1 MTENLLDKL
10 NSAQK
15 KAVTHDTGPLLIVAG
30 AGTGKTTV
38 LINRLAYL
46 IMEKKIKTD
55 EILLLTFTEK
65 AAGEME
71 ERADKILPYGYVD
84 LWINTF
90 HSFGERLLR
99 EHALDIGLSANFKL
113 LTETEQWVLIR
124 KNLGRFDLDYYR
136 PLGNPTKFIS
146 ELIRHFS
153 RLKDENITPAE
164 YLKYAEDLEYNEDNK
179 LSGAK
184 LSAKK
189 TAKVKKVIKAEKV
202 AADEEDDGEA
212 METGRIKE
220 LANAYHVYNQ
230 LLLENNY
237 LDFGDL
243 IVYTLKLFSERPNIL
258 KYYRE
263 KFKYIMVDEFQ
274 DTNWAQYELV
284 KMLAAPKNNLVVVGD
299 DDQCLPGDSLIL
311 TKGRSKKIKEI
322 KIGDEVASAV
332 GKGAL
337 SYSKVSQINKTKKD
351 ALLLTFI
358 TKSGK
363 KVTVTDNHK
372 LFCFTP
378 RTSDKKY
385 YYVYLMYKQESG
397 WRIGMTNDLALR
409 LRLERSA
416 DKIIAVRS
424 FNTLEEARYN
434 EELLSL
440 KYGIPTCCFMERD
453 GIMDKKKWN
462 EKLYKELKVDAGVH
476 RLAQDFNIDLESAP
490 YCLEAVNRG
499 NKLRLKINL
508 EMCYRKYHSKI
519 AKNGFL
525 LNPDVSHYLSVDTSD
540 QLTIFKLEKMGFSI
554 VNSVKG
560 KRLRLQS
567 NDLKYLGRV
576 ALKIQKEIGGF
587 IEPQMKIGKI
597 KEKFL
602 KSIIIPAKNVFPGMY
617 LPIMSGSGIVYD
629 QVVSRT
635 EKKKNDFVYDLEIE
649 KTHNFIAGGVA
660 VHNSI
665 YKFRGASIS
674 NIMQFKD
681 DFKEADELILTENY
695 RSRQEILDY
704 AYRFIQNNN
713 PNRLEDKL
721 KINKQLSAKGE
732 ITKKPKT
739 EPAVRFYNFETAADE
754 TAFVAQKI
762 TDIYEAKKAAG
773 EDINWSDFAILVR
786 ANDTADAYVKELGR
800 YNIPNQFMSWRGLY
814 YKPLILDILAYLRL
828 LDNYH
833 ESSALFRVL
842 NMDIF
847 KVSHLDLVAINKM
860 AARKVWSLY
869 EALKNI
875 NAIPGVSAE
884 SIKNIN
890 KLLNL
895 VAAHSLLV
903 ATQSVSKIFL
913 TFAYESGLLADM
925 DHDRDL
931 ELFSYLNQLYQKIK
945 RMEEAEPDLR
955 LKDFLAAIN
964 LELEAGETG
973 ALKLDFAD
981 NDTVKIMTVHGSKG
995 LEFRYVFLVNLVDK
1009 KFPTIARGEKISL
1022 PDALVREKVISDA
1035 DVHLEEERR
1044 LFYVAATRAKEEL
1057 FLSGAKDY
1065 GGAREKK
1072 PSRFI
1077 AEMGVEN
1084 SLLPE
1089 IKLAQKNEFLRD
1101 LHYLNSRELVVDSEK
1116 TPEEKYPLPEKF
1128 SFSQLAAFT
1137 TCPLQYKFAF
1147 VLKIPASTDKA
1158 SLIFGRVLH
1167 NTLYNFL
1174 LPTLGEWRKIQGDL
1188 FAKLDG
1194 GAKKSDEKN
1203 KLNNLLTEKRLME
1216 IYEEFWQTDG
1226 YPSKEDRDSYKKK
1239 GIDALRK
1246 FWQSYSANPP
1256 KETMFLEKKF
1266 SFKIAGDV
1274 IKGAIDRIDKLPDGT
1289 LEIVDYKTGKTK
1301 TKLDFAAKRQLILY
1315 QLFIEEFLGVK
1326 VGALSYYYLESGEKF
1341 TFTATAKDITKLQLE
1356 IKEEIAAIK
1365 RRNFAPTPSMMC
1377 EFCDFNSICEFKQR

>member
-1 MTENLLDKL
+1 MAENLLEKL
-10 NSAQK
+10 NKAQAT
-15 KAVTHDTGPLLIVAG
+15 AVTHDTGPLLIVAG

-46 IMEKKIKTD
+46 IMEKHISTD

-90 HSFGERLLR
+90 HGFGERLLR

-124 KNLGRFDLDYYR
+124 KNLARFDLNYYK

-153 RLKDENITPAE
+153 RLKDENITPEE
-164 YLKYAEDLEYNEDNK
+164 YLQYAEDLEYNEDNK

-184 LSAKK
+184 TSAKK
-189 TAKVKKVIKAEKV
+189 ISKIKTVKIKKTLAKEETGD
-202 AADEEDDGEA
+202 DEGEE
-212 METGRIKE
+212 MEAGRIKE
-220 LANAYHVYNQ
+220 LANAYHIYNQ

-258 KYYRE
+258 KYYRQ
-263 KFKYIMVDEFQ
+263 KFKYVMVDEFQ

-299 DDQCLPGDSLIL
+299 DDQ
-311 TKGRSKKIKEI
+311 
-322 KIGDEVASAV
+322 A
-332 GKGAL
+332 
-337 SYSKVSQINKTKKD
+337 
-351 ALLLTFI
+351 
-358 TKSGK
+358 
-363 KVTVTDNHK
+363 
-372 LFCFTP
+372 
-378 RTSDKKY
+378 
-385 YYVYLMYKQESG
+385 
-397 WRIGMTNDLALR
+397 
-409 LRLERSA
+409 
-416 DKIIAVRS
+416 
-424 FNTLEEARYN
+424 
-434 EELLSL
+434 
-440 KYGIPTCCFMERD
+440 
-453 GIMDKKKWN
+453 
-462 EKLYKELKVDAGVH
+462 
-476 RLAQDFNIDLESAP
+476 
-490 YCLEAVNRG
+490 
-499 NKLRLKINL
+499 
-508 EMCYRKYHSKI
+508 
-519 AKNGFL
+519 
-525 LNPDVSHYLSVDTSD
+525 
-540 QLTIFKLEKMGFSI
+540 
-554 VNSVKG
+554 
-560 KRLRLQS
+560 
-567 NDLKYLGRV
+567 
-576 ALKIQKEIGGF
+576 
-587 IEPQMKIGKI
+587 
-597 KEKFL
+597 
-602 KSIIIPAKNVFPGMY
+602 
-617 LPIMSGSGIVYD
+617 
-629 QVVSRT
+629 
-635 EKKKNDFVYDLEIE
+635 
-649 KTHNFIAGGVA
+649 
-660 VHNSI
+660 I

-681 DFKEADELILTENY
+681 DFKGADELILTENY

-704 AYRFIQNNN
+704 AYKFIQNNN

-721 KINKQLSAKGE
+721 KINKQLVAKGE
-732 ITKKPKT
+732 VTKKAKT
-739 EPAVRFYNFETAADE
+739 EPAVKFFNFDTAADE
-754 TAFVAQKI
+754 TAYVAQRMV
-762 TDIYEAKKAAG
+762 DIYEAKQAAG
-773 EDINWSDFAILVR
+773 EEISWSDFVILVR
-786 ANDTADAYVKELGR
+786 ANDTADAYVKELSR

-842 NMDIF
+842 NMEIF
-847 KVSHLDLVAINKM
+847 KVSHLDLVTINKM

-869 EALKNI
+869 EALKNV

-903 ATQSVSKIFL
+903 ATRSTTKIFL
-913 TFAYESGLLADM
+913 TFAYDSGLLADL
-925 DHDRDL
+925 DHDRDI
-931 ELFSYLNQLYQKIK
+931 ELFSYLNQFYQKIK
-945 RMEEAEPDLR
+945 RLEETEPDLR
-955 LKDFLAAIN
+955 LKDFLTAIN

-973 ALKLDFAD
+973 ALKLDFLD
-981 NDTVKIMTVHGSKG
+981 SETVKIMTVHGSKG
-995 LEFRYVFLVNLVDK
+995 LEFKYVFLVNLVDK

-1022 PDALVREKVISDA
+1022 PDALVREKIISDA

-1057 FLSGAKDY
+1057 YLSGAKDY
-1065 GGAREKK
+1065 GGARAKK

-1077 AEMGVEN
+1077 SEMGVEN

-1089 IKLAQKNEFLRD
+1089 IRLAQKNEFLRD
-1101 LHYLNSRELVVDSEK
+1101 LHYLNSRELVVDKEK

-1128 SFSQLAAFT
+1128 SFSQLAAFS

-1174 LPTLGEWRKIQGDL
+1174 LPTLGEWRKMQGDL
-1188 FAKLDG
+1188 FAELEDVSGKPKKG
-1194 GAKKSDEKN
+1194 GVS
-1203 KLNNLLTEKRLME
+1203 NLLTEKRLME
-1216 IYEEFWQTDG
+1216 IYEEFWQADG
-1226 YPSKEDRDSYKKK
+1226 YQDKKEREDYKKK
-1239 GIDALRK
+1239 GTDALHK
-1246 FWQSYSANPP
+1246 FWQSYSANTP
-1256 KETMFLEKKF
+1256 KEIMFLEKRF
-1266 SFKIAGDV
+1266 SFKIGGDV
-1274 IKGAIDRIDKLPDGT
+1274 IKGAIDRIDKLTDGS

-1301 TKLDFAAKRQLILY
+1301 TKLDFSAKRQLILY

-1341 TFTATAKDITKLQLE
+1341 TFTATEKDITKLQLE
-1356 IKEEIAAIK
+1356 IREEIVAIK
-1365 RRNFAPTPSMMC
+1365 KRNFAPTPSMMC
-1377 EFCDFNSICEFKQR
+1377 GFCDFNSICEFKQR